1 MKQFSLKKGLVLG
14 TALSAGLLAVGSA
27 QAGATFKMDDTKWL
41 SLGAGIRTSFS
52 AIEEGAP
59 EAGSKWSNDFA
70 LDNARIY
77 LNGQVHENIKFEFNT
92 ESNHLVDAAG
102 TTTEEF
108 FLLDAIVK
116 FEFNDMVNIWVGR
129 QLVPSDR
136 AELNGPFYHSTYEF
150 NKTPFFPNDQ
160 GSWTAGKYGRDDG
173 INLWGALTAD
183 KKLTYVVGLFNGAT
197 GISDQD
203 DHLLYAGRVSYNF
216 LNVEQNPGYY
226 TSSTYYGK
234 AGDILTVGF
243 AAQFEEDGAGS
254 QRNPQDFF
262 GYSVDLLG
270 ETTLANGAVATF
282 EAEYKRFELSDIE
295 TRAAGAATNN
305 TLGMFEGNAYT
316 ATALYLMPGKV
327 GIGQLQ
333 PYVRYT
339 NNDSNATEQDAI
351 NSDSRDEYEA
361 GINYIIDGHNARVS
375 LMYQYGDWNS
385 KGRTDYT
392 DGTGDDVHAI
402 KLGFQMQI

>member
-52 AIEEGAP
+52 AIEDKAP
-59 EAGSKWSNDFA
+59 AGDDWSNDFA

-92 ESNHLVDAAG
+92 ESRYVG
-102 TTTEEF
+102 TTNEF
-108 FLLDAIVK
+108 FLLDAIAK

-150 NKTPFFPNDQ
+150 NKTPFYPSDQ
-160 GSWTAGKYGRDDG
+160 GSYTAGKFGRDDG
-173 INLWGALTAD
+173 INIWGALTAD
-183 KKLTYVVGLFNGAT
+183 KKLTYVVGVFNGKV
-197 GISDQD
+197 GGSDQD
-203 DHLLYAGRVSYNF
+203 DNLLYAGRVSYNF
-216 LNVEQNPGYY
+216 LEVEKNPGYY

-234 AGDILTVGF
+234 GGNILTVGF
-243 AAQFEEDGAGS
+243 AAQYEEDMLGSVAAGS
-254 QRNPQDFF
+254 GDFF

-270 ETTLANGAVATF
+270 ETTLGNGGVVTI
-282 EAEYKRFELSDIE
+282 EGEYKRFELD
-295 TRAAGAATNN
+295 G
-305 TLGMFEGNAYT
+305 
-316 ATALYLMPGKV
+316 ATALELGADAAVGGTLTNADTNMAEGDFYTGTALFLMPGKI
-327 GIGQLQ
+327 GMGQLQ

-339 NNDSNATEQDAI
+339 NNDSATT
-351 NSDSRDEYEA
+351 DSQDEYEA

-375 LMYQYGDWNS
+375 LMYQYGDLSTTAGN
-385 KGRTDYT
+385 
-392 DGTGDDVHAI
+392 DVSAI
-402 KLGFQMQI
+402 KLGFQLQI